1 MADILSYAHADDLF
15 FAANDKINEGKY
27 AEAKDLLLQAIQ
39 LEPKHGRAHN
49 HLGWILERKYRDF
62 IESEKQYK
70 LALEYAPEYV
80 PVYANYSVLLSIM
93 EKYDELEKL
102 VKKALAVEGTDK
114 VTLYS
119 EYAYALERQGKYT
132 EAIANYQNML
142 RQAYDKGDVDRA
154 VAAIERCKQKEGLLG
169 KIA

>member
-1 MADILSYAHADDLF
+1 MPDTLSYMHADDLF
-15 FAANDKINEGKY
+15 FAANDKISEGKF
-27 AEAKDLLLQAIQ
+27 AEAKDLLLQAVQ

-62 IESEKQYK
+62 SEADKHYK

-80 PVYANYSVLLSIM
+80 PAYANYSVLLSIM

-102 VKKALAVEGTDK
+102 VKKALEVEGVDK

-119 EYAYALERQGKYT
+119 EYAFALERQGKYK
-132 EAIANYQNML
+132 EAITNYQNML
-142 RQAYDKGDVDRA
+142 RQAYDQNDVNRA
-154 VAAIERCKQKEGLLG
+154 AQAIERCKQKENLL
-169 KIA
+169 AQTA